1 MGQRDQ
7 RASPEARSWLC
18 CGSQRLGAAAMLLTA
33 PAVACKDDFD
43 RVIQDEDQQERLDW
57 KFAQAFNNRC
67 AAYLRQGDY
76 GRAMQDCNQAV
87 RYDAKNAVA
96 FSNRGLAYAGKGEL
110 GRAIRDYDEAI
121 RLDPYLTGARLNV
134 SWWRPREP

>member
-1 MGQRDQ
+1 
-7 RASPEARSWLC
+7 
-18 CGSQRLGAAAMLLTA
+18 
-33 PAVACKDDFD
+33 
-43 RVIQDEDQQERLDW
+43 
-57 KFAQAFNNRC
+57 
-67 AAYLRQGDY
+67 
-76 GRAMQDCNQAV
+76 MQDCNQAV

-96 FSNRGLAYAGKGEL
+96 FSNRGFAYAGKGEL